1 MDVLS
6 LHELELFHAFQFS
19 RKNKNLKNSNKIF
32 LNNFLD
38 DTQMNENKLYRL
50 DISKIKKKE
59 ISFSNTW
66 NQTLSLSHTRE
77 SCLRRIQ
84 KIESIRNNFDGRS
97 FWLPKGGLK
106 NEACLVKLILLYLF
120 CFSIAPIKILRFFVD
135 RCKRWS
141 TGFEVVIRL
150 FVSSNKL
157 LYYNSQCERISLF
170 VV

>member
-66 NQTLSLSHTRE
+66 NQTLSLSHSRE
-77 SCLRRIQ
+77 
-84 KIESIRNNFDGRS
+84 
-97 FWLPKGGLK
+97 
-106 NEACLVKLILLYLF
+106 
-120 CFSIAPIKILRFFVD
+120 
-135 RCKRWS
+135 
-141 TGFEVVIRL
+141 
-150 FVSSNKL
+150 
-157 LYYNSQCERISLF
+157 
-170 VV
+170 